1 MNMYTNTKKTKKFIL
16 ILVLLMLFNFVYP
29 KQVKA
34 IDFVGNISDFF
45 FLLERGVITF
55 LNNIFCD
62 KEHNLDMDAGKV
74 YLTPENIIKGKFIL
88 FSADIFSDISS
99 SVNTTPSA
107 DPEKDEYYDRFDW
120 LVGPDKAR
128 TALREVISGWY
139 YSLFNFALVALLSV
153 LVYVGIRMITSTIS
167 QDKAKYKTM
176 LKDWLVAICLL
187 IMMHYI
193 MISMLNITRMIT
205 DAIGPDGGAG
215 NQTGKVMTLI
225 YNINKGG
232 EDFQCSKGSVEC
244 RYEGDFDGDGTDNC
258 YTISDAFAY
267 ELLLIAIILLTGL
280 FAWKYMRREFTI
292 IFLILLGPISCITYP
307 IDKISDGKAQAFNK
321 WFSEF
326 LYNVL
331 IQPFHLLL
339 YLVLVGSAIELSD
352 NNILYGLACLAML
365 IPAEKFVKEM
375 FGFKDKLGSPLGAMA
390 TGAAAGQ
397 LLNKVKGGVANK
409 IGGGGKGGAEPSTPP
424 RKLEKRRVGVDDLSG
439 PNGTG
444 LPGPGDPN
452 NSPSSLGSG
461 GAENQEPSVP
471 NIQDSPTLDDGD
483 DNGGVGASAAA
494 AFQNSSDPI
503 RDSDREALEEDLI
516 NGDISQEDYDK
527 KMALLEAKNSEAD
540 NKDGE
545 TGNVAGS
552 ESTSDTSENENSETE
567 NDDEVKIK
575 DVDETEDTEDGED
588 ENAEGNDTE
597 AQLSKKDK
605 VKSVGGK
612 IIDRHSKRMAAKWGS
627 TDRKQRWVNR
637 GKKTARVLAKASVG
651 FVGGSIGFMGG
662 VVSGKGVGAALSGA
676 VVGASTG
683 SRLTDRAIDKVDST
697 LGNTIRDYADAL
709 KTPEQKEK
717 KELKEFKSDKR
728 QMDKA
733 WLNYIDKNNGQEPSS
748 AELDAEMEDRFI
760 LHRAGL
766 SDDQIDDTVPLF
778 QKLRDE
784 KHLTEQQAL
793 SEAVFAS
800 QYADRYKGKFEK
812 ESDMKGV
819 LEALTERLSTNGY
832 EGDAELKAREILT
845 HAAEMK
851 KETIQLPKQRLTVA
865 PPQTANT
872 RQQVQID
879 VVEGETEISS
889 GRRGSNRR
897 HIDARFNY
905 RENPNNARLYEDT
918 QLPEEDVEYDVE
930 TDISGAGSDI
940 KRISQKRTDQTPRK
954 GRGRSRKGRREDKL
968 ETRDA
973 LGRDLDVKA
982 AKRAIRDKSARQ
994 LNSDVR
1000 DVTGAESVTTD
1011 SKGDE

>member
-1 MNMYTNTKKTKKFIL
+1 MNMYTNTKKSKKFIL

-34 IDFVGNISDFF
+34 IDFAGNISSFF

-62 KEHNLDMDAGKV
+62 ANHGLDIDAGKV

-225 YNINKGG
+225 YNINKADDPG
-232 EDFQCSKGSVEC
+232 DKTCSNGTEGC

-545 TGNVAGS
+545 TGNVTGS
-552 ESTSDTSENENSETE
+552 GSASGTSENENSETE
-567 NDDEVKIK
+567 NNNEVTTTNVEEDE
-575 DVDETEDTEDGED
+575 DAEDGED

-597 AQLSKKDK
+597 AQPNKKDK
-605 VKSVGGK
+605 AKSIGRK
-612 IIDRHSKRMAAKWGS
+612 IINRHSKRMAAKWGS
-627 TDRKQRWVNR
+627 TNRKQRWINR
-637 GKKTARVLAKASVG
+637 GKKAGKMAVKGAAKLAGGAVGAAVGASVG
-651 FVGGSIGFMGG
+651 LL
-662 VVSGKGVGAALSGA
+662 SGKGIAGGAVAGAAI
-676 VVGASTG
+676 V
-683 SRLTDRAIDKVDST
+683 SRTVDKVSEKV
-697 LGNTIRDYADAL
+697 GEVGGDYIDAL